1 MSESECS
8 RSICCPSP
16 HRIVARW
23 ISGLRRTRVKR
34 IPAEHV
40 KKEKETESKMDED
53 EKGLGDRAVQ
63 ARCSMNGLNG
73 GNSVSTTGES
83 RKDTS
88 FNMGVGCCLL
98 YLIAASKNELNK
110 IVQMRL
116 QMETLLQNTSEEL
129 INKSNISKL
138 SKPNDMFAY
147 SDTDSPQGPQFESQY
162 IPESSTVSAVDQSL
176 KCEPPEKEE
185 CSEEG
190 MDQLEAELQAELE
203 RLQLH
208 LDGEKLKHSELLR
221 VEVTDEDTTCSKSQT
236 TTSGEVIDLQP
247 HDVDT
252 DCGVPPDELEMETL
266 LQNTSEELINKSNI
280 SKLSKPNDMFAYC
293 DTDSPHGPQF
303 ESQYISESS
312 TVSAV
317 DQSLKCEPPEKEEC
331 SEEAM
336 DQPEAELQ
344 AELERLQL
352 HLDGEK
358 LKHSELLRVEV
369 TDEDTTCSKSQT
381 TTSGEVIDLQPHD
394 VDTDCGVPPNELEME
409 TLLQNTS
416 EELINKSNISK
427 LSKPNDMF
435 AYCDTDSPH
444 GPQFESQYI
453 PESSTVSAVDQSLKC
468 EPPEKEECSEEAM
481 DQLEAELQA
490 ELEHLQL
497 HLDGEKLKHSEL
509 LRVEVTDE
517 DTTCLKSQTTTSGEV
532 IDLQPHDVDTDCG
545 VPPDELERR
554 LHELLEAR
562 QQEEIRELEAAI
574 ECLKHKLYE
583 KEVEVSRWKDTA
595 MRLHELLEARQQEE
609 IRELEAAIECL
620 KHKLYE
626 KEVEVSR
633 WKDTAMLISRHAMEP
648 SPFTSRN
655 DPKIITHR

>member
-34 IPAEHV
+34 IPDEHV
-40 KKEKETESKMDED
+40 KKEKETESKIDED

-63 ARCSMNGLNG
+63 ARCSMDGLNG

-162 IPESSTVSAVDQSL
+162 IPESSTISAVDQSL
-176 KCEPPEKEE
+176 KCEPPEKEK
-185 CSEEG
+185 CSEEA

-221 VEVTDEDTTCSKSQT
+221 VTDEDTTCSKSQT
-236 TTSGEVIDLQP
+236 PTSGEVIDLQP

-252 DCGVPPDELEMETL
+252 DCGVPPDELERRLHELLEARQQEEIRELKAAIECLKHKLYEKEVEVSRWKDTAMLISRHAMEPSPL

-280 SKLSKPNDMFAYC
+280 SKLSKPNDMFAYS
-293 DTDSPHGPQF
+293 DTDSPQ
-303 ESQYISESS
+303 
-312 TVSAV
+312 
-317 DQSLKCEPPEKEEC
+317 
-331 SEEAM
+331 
-336 DQPEAELQ
+336 
-344 AELERLQL
+344 
-352 HLDGEK
+352 
-358 LKHSELLRVEV
+358 
-369 TDEDTTCSKSQT
+369 
-381 TTSGEVIDLQPHD
+381 
-394 VDTDCGVPPNELEME
+394 
-409 TLLQNTS
+409 
-416 EELINKSNISK
+416 
-427 LSKPNDMF
+427 
-435 AYCDTDSPH
+435 

-490 ELEHLQL
+490 ELERLQL

-509 LRVEVTDE
+509 SRVEVTDE
-517 DTTCLKSQTTTSGEV
+517 DTTCSKSQTKTSGEV

-583 KEVEVSRWKDTA
+583 KEVEVSW
-595 MRLHELLEARQQEE
+595 
-609 IRELEAAIECL
+609 
-620 KHKLYE
+620 
-626 KEVEVSR
+626 
-633 WKDTAMLISRHAMEP
+633 WKDTAMLISRNAMEP

-655 DPKIITHR
+655 DPKIITDR